1 MQVILYQ
8 NFYIP
13 NKSCYMHD
21 LVNTYLNNPPLKI
34 NLQDPSILSK
44 YLSILQESKK
54 QTLNEYSQ
62 YAPIFSEVIIK
73 TDKSDD
79 RISLND
85 IDENIIN
92 IYIFKPIN
100 ELRSISLFID
110 RFTKY
115 GIYSGLID
123 NQSLYITG
131 SVKVLENLLEN
142 ILAYEIINVY
152 NRYFGNSATK
162 IEFDGSVIKVKPDTL
177 YYVLYSRGRKDCEVY
192 YKDYARIKEL
202 FEINLMLNMYKSELF
217 MYSDYSIRSVSISG
231 LSVQFNSPD
240 TSTSIRELEGKK
252 YELLNSLSED
262 LPERF

>member
-1 MQVILYQ
+1 MQVILSQ

-13 NKSCYMHD
+13 NRNCYMHD

-34 NLQDPSILSK
+34 NLQEPSILSK
-44 YLSILQESKK
+44 YLILLQESKK

-62 YAPIFSEVIIK
+62 YAPIFSEVVIK
-73 TDKSDD
+73 TDESDD
-79 RISLND
+79 KISLND

-100 ELRSISLFID
+100 ELSSIPLFINK
-110 RFTKY
+110 FTSY
-115 GIYSGLID
+115 GIYSGLTY
-123 NQSLYITG
+123 NQNFYMVS

-142 ILAYEIINVY
+142 VLAYEIINVY
-152 NRYFGNSATK
+152 NRYFGGSATK
-162 IEFDGSVIKVKPDTL
+162 MEFDGSVIKVKPNTL
-177 YYVLYSRGRKDCEVY
+177 YYVLYSRGRNECEVY

-202 FEINLMLNMYKSELF
+202 FTINLTLNMYNSELF
-217 MYSDYSIRSVSISG
+217 MLSDYSIRSVSISG
-231 LSVQFNSPD
+231 LSVQFGSPD
-240 TSTSIRELEGKK
+240 ATTSIRELEGKK

>member
-1 MQVILYQ
+1 MQVILSQ

-13 NKSCYMHD
+13 NRNCYIHD
-21 LVNTYLNNPPLKI
+21 LVNTYLNNPPLKV
-34 NLQDPSILSK
+34 NLQEPSILSK
-44 YLSILQESKK
+44 YLTLLQENKK

-79 RISLND
+79 KISLND

-92 IYIFKPIN
+92 IYIFKPVN
-100 ELRSISLFID
+100 ELNNIPLFINK
-110 RFTKY
+110 FTEY
-115 GIYSGLID
+115 GIYSGITY
-123 NQSLYITG
+123 NQGLYMVG

-142 ILAYEIINVY
+142 VLAYEIINIY
-152 NRYFGNSATK
+152 NRYFGNTGTK
-162 IEFDGSVIKVKPDTL
+162 IEFDGNVIKVKPDTL

-202 FEINLMLNMYKSELF
+202 FEINLMLNMYNSELF

-240 TSTSIRELEGKK
+240 TSTSMRELEGKK